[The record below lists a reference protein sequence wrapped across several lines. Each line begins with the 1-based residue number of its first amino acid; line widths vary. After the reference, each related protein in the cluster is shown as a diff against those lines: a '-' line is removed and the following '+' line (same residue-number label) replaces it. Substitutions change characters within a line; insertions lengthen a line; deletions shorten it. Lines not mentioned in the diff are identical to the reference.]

1 MTEPRSDTRGDA
13 DPSGQDEGLAAVTD
27 DRSNCGIGGVV
38 DLDSAP
44 THETVTDAVELLENL
59 EHRGTTGAEENTG
72 DGAGIMVARPD
83 EFFREVVDADLPDEY
98 AVGSVFMPT
107 EQSVQAAIHDVIAE
121 VFSVYGLEV
130 LAWRSVPTDN
140 ADLGATALDSEPE
153 VAQLFAAP
161 VEGAGLAERF
171 TSEETRSDDAD
182 PDLLGFD
189 RALYAA
195 RREIENA
202 VADVDG
208 AGRFYVCSLDRQR
221 VVYKGLLK
229 GSQLADYYPDLTDER
244 FASHVALVHARFSTN
259 TLGAWHLAHPYR
271 NVVHNGEFNT
281 IRGNVNWM
289 RARENDLD
297 HPSFGA
303 ELDTI
308 KPVIDDPNQSD
319 TASVDNAVELLLQAG
334 RDLPHTLRMLIPEAF
349 RDDDLMDAA
358 RTDFYDYHASLV
370 EPWDGPAL
378 VIGFDGDQV
387 AGVLDRNGL
396 RPCRYE
402 VTTDDRLVV
411 GSEVGA
417 LPTEPAD
424 VRRRGRL
431 QPGEIFVAD
440 PEAGRIVPDDE
451 VFEELTDEKY
461 GEWVDD
467 GQVDLDEITDE
478 DDAAAGVGAEDDPVG
493 TDADAPDGGDADDP
507 EPTVRAH

>member
-27 DRSNCGIGGVV
+27 ERSNCGIGGIV
-38 DLDSAP
+38 DLDGEP
-44 THETVTDAVELLENL
+44 DHETVTDAVRLLENL

-83 EFFREVVDADLPDEY
+83 GFFREVVDADLPEEY

-107 EQSVQAAIHDVIAE
+107 EPSVQAEIHDVIAE
-121 VFSVYGLEV
+121 VCAVYGLEV

-140 ADLGATALDSEPE
+140 SDLGATALDSEPE
-153 VAQLFAAP
+153 VSQVFVAP
-161 VEGAGLAERF
+161 VEGAGLAQWF
-171 TSEETRSDDAD
+171 TEEENRPDDAD

-195 RREIENA
+195 RREIESA
-202 VADVDG
+202 VSGVDG

-259 TLGAWHLAHPYR
+259 TLGAWHLAHPYP
-271 NVVHNGEFNT
+271 NIVHNGEFNT

-289 RARENDLD
+289 RAREADLD
-297 HPSFGA
+297 AEGFTDD
-303 ELDTI
+303 ELDAVL
-308 KPVIDDPNQSD
+308 PVIDDPEQSD
-319 TASVDNAVELLLQAG
+319 TASVDNALELLMQTG
-334 RDLPHTLRMLIPEAF
+334 RSLPHALRMLVPEAWQG
-349 RDDDLMDAA
+349 DEEMPDA
-358 RTDFYDYHASLV
+358 RREFYDYHASLV

-378 VIGFDGDQV
+378 VVGTDGDRV
-387 AGVLDRNGL
+387 GAVLDRNGL

-402 VTTDDRLVV
+402 VRSDDTLVMASEQ
-411 GSEVGA
+411 GALESDASEV
-417 LPTEPAD
+417 EE
-424 VRRRGRL
+424 RGRL
-431 QPGEIFVAD
+431 QPGELFLAE
-440 PEAGRIVPDDE
+440 PGRGVVDDE
-451 VFEELTDEKY
+451 DVFAELTDDRY

-467 GQVDLDEITDE
+467 EQVRLDT
-478 DDAAAGVGAEDDPVG
+478 
-493 TDADAPDGGDADDP
+493 GGDALPSDP
-507 EPTVRAH
+507 TEDLRAEQAMFGYTEDELGELV